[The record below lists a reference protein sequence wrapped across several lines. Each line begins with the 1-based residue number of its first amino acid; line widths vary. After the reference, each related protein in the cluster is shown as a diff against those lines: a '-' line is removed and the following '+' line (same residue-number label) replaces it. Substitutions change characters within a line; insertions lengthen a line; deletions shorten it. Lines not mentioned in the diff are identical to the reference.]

1 MKPHRFLYNFH
12 EKNKVN
18 AQRLVD
24 DDDNNDDDDDDDN
37 SGNFDKGD
45 NGCLANISASIRK
58 SHQKMLQS
66 SKKSSFNEFFCPTE
80 RPSMTG
86 KLRGRD

>member
-12 EKNKVN
+12 KKNKVN

-24 DDDNNDDDDDDDN
+24 DDNGNNNDRLVDDNDDDN
-37 SGNFDKGD
+37 TGNFDKGD

-66 SKKSSFNEFFCPTE
+66 
-80 RPSMTG
+80 
-86 KLRGRD
+86 